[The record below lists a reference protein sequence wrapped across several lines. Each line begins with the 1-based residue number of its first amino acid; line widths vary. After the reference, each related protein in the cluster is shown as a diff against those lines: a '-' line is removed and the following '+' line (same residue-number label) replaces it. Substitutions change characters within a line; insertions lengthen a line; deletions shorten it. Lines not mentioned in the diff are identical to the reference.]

1 MTDDKG
7 DLQRQIRRQMR
18 KDQKEKRRGC
28 RSGRIV
34 SVRNEHSPARRR
46 YSSLPRMLEGCG
58 NESAAGVRANAK
70 LADPPIGKRT
80 PLHAAFSCENRW
92 E

>member
-28 RSGRIV
+28 RLGRIV

-46 YSSLPRMLEGCG
+46 
-58 NESAAGVRANAK
+58 
-70 LADPPIGKRT
+70 
-80 PLHAAFSCENRW
+80 
-92 E
+92 